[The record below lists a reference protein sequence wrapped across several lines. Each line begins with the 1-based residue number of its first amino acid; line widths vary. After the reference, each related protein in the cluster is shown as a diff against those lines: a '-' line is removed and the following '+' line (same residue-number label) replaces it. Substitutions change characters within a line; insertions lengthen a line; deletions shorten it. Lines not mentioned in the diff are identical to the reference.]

1 MLAKPNLI
9 ESAYERLKADL
20 FDFRMLPGERYS
32 ENELAVRLGV
42 SRTPVRVA
50 LYLLA
55 REGYLIKIEGHS
67 GWMVRPLDFKYF
79 EDLYDVRV
87 NLEALAIQRICNT
100 SPLPDLEPLSRD
112 WLVPVE
118 QRLADGAEMAQR
130 DEAFHTAIV
139 AAAGNPEMTRI
150 HTDLTERIRIIR
162 RLDFVSADRLVTTYE
177 EHAGILRAILAR
189 REAEAVRLLR
199 SHIESS
205 KAEIRHITLH
215 KLAVARENTAHAH
228 THQPEGER
236 HAI

>member
-9 ESAYERLKADL
+9 ESAYEQLKADL

-50 LYLLA
+50 LYMLA

-87 NLEALAIQRICNT
+87 NLEALAIHRIC
-100 SPLPDLEPLSRD
+100 SADPLPDLQPLRQD
-112 WLVPVE
+112 WLVPARE
-118 QRLADGAEMAQR
+118 RLADGAEMARR

-139 AAAGNPEMTRI
+139 SAAGNPEMTRI

-162 RLDFVSADRLVTTYE
+162 RLDFVTHDRLVTTYE
-177 EHAGILRAILAR
+177 EHARILRAILAR
-189 REAEAVRLLR
+189 QEAEAVTLLR
-199 SHIESS
+199 AHIESS

-215 KLAVARENTAHAH
+215 RLSVARDSNAGLPQ
-228 THQPEGER
+228 HQPEGER